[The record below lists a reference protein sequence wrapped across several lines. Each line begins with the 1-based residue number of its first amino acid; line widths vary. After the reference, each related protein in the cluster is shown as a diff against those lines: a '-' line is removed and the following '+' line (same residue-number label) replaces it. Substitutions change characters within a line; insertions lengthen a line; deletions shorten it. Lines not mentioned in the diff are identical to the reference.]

1 MTSELLKKLE
11 LEKAKSEKKEKE
23 KTPLSILPP
32 PGINLPPPPDWIRD
46 RCFKKSE
53 INKMLIGG

>member
-23 KTPLSILPP
+23 KEKTPLSILPP
-32 PGINLPPPPDWIRD
+32 PGINQYSTPPPDWLGVS
-46 RCFKKSE
+46 K
-53 INKMLIGG
+53 NK

>member
-1 MTSELLKKLE
+1 MTSELLQKLE

-32 PGINLPPPPDWIRD
+32 PGINLPPP
-46 RCFKKSE
+46 
-53 INKMLIGG
+53 LIGYGIGVSKKVK